1 MLDAYARFLDR
12 LRRSGH
18 RARSAFC
25 MRKRRKSEM

>member
-1 MLDAYARFLDR
+1 MLDAYAGFLDR

-25 MRKRRKSEM
+25 MREEEK